1 MLIKD
6 MQNHIKDR
14 RKKYRQETVKA
25 SQSKTTQIIKGKT
38 YLLLQHYNSL
48 VWIFQNGSVD

>member
-1 MLIKD
+1 MLIRG
-6 MQNHIKDR
+6 MQNHIKSR

-25 SQSKTTQIIKGKT
+25 SQNKTTQIIEGET

-48 VWIFQNGSVD
+48 VWTFQNGSVD